1 MHRKYLKE
9 CKNPKIMKTNN
20 LTLKQENFA
29 LAFIRL
35 GDKSAAY
42 REVYSCSNM
51 KPATIHSKA
60 SLLSDNGKVR
70 ARLEE
75 LQSIAKNVAEI
86 EFKHTLKDSL
96 NLDFELINRYNKHLQ
111 ILENPLSTTKQVNT
125 AKRAMAFIKV
135 QGFNAAMER
144 VSKKLGFYEK
154 NNEQKQSIYDFEGFT
169 PDKKKRLDELLAKAN
184 SQQTEDTK

>member
-1 MHRKYLKE
+1 
-9 CKNPKIMKTNN
+9 MKTSN

-29 LAFIRL
+29 QAFIRL

-42 REVYSCSNM
+42 REVYSCQNM
-51 KPATIHSKA
+51 KTTTIHSKA
-60 SLLSDNGKVR
+60 SLLSDQGKVR
-70 ARLEE
+70 ARIEE
-75 LQSIAKNVAEI
+75 LQSIAKNVAEV
-86 EFKHTLKDSL
+86 EFNHTLKDSL
-96 NLDFELINRYNKHLQ
+96 KLDFELINRYKKHLE

-154 NNEQKQSIYDFEGFT
+154 NNEQKHSSYDTDSFT
-169 PDKKKRLDELLAKAN
+169 PDKKKRLEELILKATG
-184 SQQTEDTK
+184 QKI